1 MTGIMAISKGANFM
15 TPVSRQWLRIAGGV
29 IAVVAIGALAR
40 ALFRGMSRRASL
52 ATPEQG
58 GETVGANT
66 QATSVAQAWSNS
78 ARAAVEAATRA
89 AALRARA
96 ESQGRA
102 RANTHAATRNLQRS
116 F

>member
-1 MTGIMAISKGANFM
+1 M
-15 TPVSRQWLRIAGGV
+15 TPASQPWLRIAGGV

-40 ALFRGMSRRASL
+40 ALLRGMSRRASL
-52 ATPEQG
+52 ATTPKG
-58 GETVGANT
+58 SAPIDGNA
-66 QATSVAQAWSNS
+66 QAPRVAQAWAN
-78 ARAAVEAATRA
+78 AAHAAVEAAARA

-102 RANTHAATRNLQRS
+102 RANTYAATRNLQRS